1 MQHTFYVTT
10 VDENRHEHNYRFLQ
24 GESLPEGERLKTQKP
39 AGQFP
44 IGSVLSPEDTVK
56 LAVLAN
62 SL

>member
-10 VDENRHEHNYRFLQ
+10 SDSRGREHNYRFLQ
-24 GESLPEGERLKTQKP
+24 GEALPDGEKLKTQRT

-44 IGSVLSPEDTVK
+44 ISSVLSAENTVK